1 MITGAKLLENNQN
14 INDNIDMKTRV
25 IALVD
30 CDSFFVSC
38 EQAEK
43 PELKNT
49 PTCVV
54 SGPNGCV
61 VSRSREAKEMGIK
74 MGMPLFMAKKEFP
87 TANYICSNHARYHE
101 YSKRVMSCLT
111 DYSPDIEIVSV
122 DEAYIDLTGT
132 EKLFKKNYIEIVKE
146 IRKVILEKTDI
157 PVSIGLSHSK
167 ILAKLASDK
176 AKKTG
181 GIFKIG
187 KRDIESVLSKTEIE
201 EICGIGRANALTL
214 KRNGI
219 LLASELVAIDD
230 IRLRSLLG
238 INGIEL
244 RHELLGECVS
254 KVNSKADPPK
264 SIQNTSVI
272 GEGTFSNDLLT
283 IKMEISKHLHGACSK
298 LRYYNGKCKTVGLI
312 LKTKDFAVLYDKRV
326 LVKPTDFEL
335 TLQKSINEMLPNMYR
350 KGVLYRATGVVL
362 EGLSYGG
369 EQLSIFSTEE
379 DEKARNLS
387 QCIDNI
393 EKRFGKNKIRTGF

>member
-1 MITGAKLLENNQN
+1 MDVHYG
-14 INDNIDMKTRV
+14 
-25 IALVD
+25 
-30 CDSFFVSC
+30 
-38 EQAEK
+38 
-43 PELKNT
+43 
-49 PTCVV
+49 
-54 SGPNGCV
+54 
-61 VSRSREAKEMGIK
+61 
-74 MGMPLFMAKKEFP
+74 
-87 TANYICSNHARYHE
+87 
-101 YSKRVMSCLT
+101 
-111 DYSPDIEIVSV
+111 
-122 DEAYIDLTGT
+122 
-132 EKLFKKNYIEIVKE
+132 
-146 IRKVILEKTDI
+146 
-157 PVSIGLSHSK
+157 HSK

-187 KRDIESVLSKTEIE
+187 KRDIKSVLSKTEIE
-201 EICGIGRANALTL
+201 EICGIGRANAHTL

-219 LLASELVAIDD
+219 LLASELVAKDD
-230 IRLRSLLG
+230 IWLRSLLG

-272 GEGTFSNDLLT
+272 GEGTFSDDLLT